1 MTNVGKVESVWRYP
15 VKSMRGHAMKEA
27 FVGYGG
33 LLGDRLYA
41 FGSAKSPA
49 GFPYVTGREI
59 RQMVT
64 WEPRFV
70 RPERSVLPPNL
81 AEARALD
88 PDLTPAPTAPG
99 DMALEVVLPDG
110 RVLAIDDPALA
121 AELGSDGP
129 PMRSEKAIADCRPVS
144 LFSLQTAAR
153 LGEEL
158 GRAVDQRR
166 FRANFYLD
174 MSGTQGFAEDALAG
188 KAVRIGDAVTI
199 HVIDRDPRC
208 AMITLDPD
216 TGERDFAVLKNVTE
230 HHEGFAGVYGAVLT
244 EGVVRPGDAV
254 TVIDGA

>member
-1 MTNVGKVESVWRYP
+1 MTSIAIVESLWRYP
-15 VKSMRGHAMKEA
+15 VKSMRGHAMEEA

-41 FGSAKSPA
+41 FGSAKSHA
-49 GFPYVTGREI
+49 GFPYVTGREV

-81 AEARALD
+81 AQARALD
-88 PDLTPAPTAPG
+88 PDITPAPTAAG

-129 PMRSEKAIADCRPVS
+129 PMRSEKAITDCRPVS
-144 LFSLQTAAR
+144 LFSLQSAQR

-158 GRAVDQRR
+158 GRAVDHRR
-166 FRANFYLD
+166 FRANLYLD
-174 MSGTQGFAEDALAG
+174 MAGTQGFAEDALAG
-188 KAVRIGDAVTI
+188 KTVRIGKEVLVR
-199 HVIDRDPRC
+199 VIDRDPRC

-216 TGERDFAVLKNVTE
+216 SGERDFDVLKTVTAR
-230 HHEGFAGVYGAVLT
+230 HEGFAGVYGAVLA
-244 EGVVRPGDAV
+244 EGIVRPGDAV
-254 TVIDGA
+254 TLAEG